1 VSDSRPVVLVVEDDV
16 EMNEL
21 QREFLA
27 VNGLD
32 SVAAYTGREALEA
45 YQRQSADAVLLDV
58 MLPELDGYETCRRIR
73 AINHGRVPIILVTAL
88 DSDECRRRGYD
99 AGADAYFTKPFNPD
113 EVVFTI
119 QKLIEEASGGNGRG

>member
-1 VSDSRPVVLVVEDDV
+1 MTDNRPIVLVVEDDV

-32 SVAAYTGREALEA
+32 SVAAYTGNEAVEAYRREA
-45 YQRQSADAVLLDV
+45 SDAVLLDV
-58 MLPELDGYETCRRIR
+58 MLPELDGFETCRRIR
-73 AINHGRVPIILVTAL
+73 ALNHSRVPIILLTAL
-88 DSDECRRRGYD
+88 DSEECRRRGFD

-113 EVVFTI
+113 EVVSTL
-119 QKLIEEASGGNGRG
+119 QSLIRDARRPGRG

>member
-1 VSDSRPVVLVVEDDV
+1 MPENRPIVLVVEDDV

-32 SVAAYTGREALEA
+32 SVAAYTGNEAVAAYRREA
-45 YQRQSADAVLLDV
+45 ADAVLLDV
-58 MLPELDGYETCRRIR
+58 MLPELDGYETCRQIR
-73 AINHGRVPIILVTAL
+73 SLNHSRVPIILLTAL
-88 DSDECRRRGYD
+88 DSEECRQRGFD

-113 EVVFTI
+113 EVVSTLH
-119 QKLIEEASGGNGRG
+119 KLIRQSARPGRV